1 MHKNLHVASSWGS
14 WEKPETGH
22 QQRPEEAVGLLWPL
36 LAKLPLS
43 GQAPALFAMGN
54 WREQSKRREDWL
66 PGNPHSGDWPAPRPG
81 VGWEPHDTHFSV
93 MSHVAIS
100 WFLKYRGL
108 AQANISL
115 SSARLAGDTCW
126 GLSNACS
133 PLSPVWSSPP
143 AHAFD
148 PLRMPPFQ
156 GALGVPPSHTPE
168 EGYLALPHHGGF
180 LSHSQLTPYA
190 GDLRVF
196 PEKSLFHPTSSPS
209 CRATCSISWA
219 PGTWLLLSLCSHHLA

>member
-133 PLSPVWSSPP
+133 PLSPVWVLSASPCLRSPADASIPRGFRRSTFTHPRGRLPCSSAPWGVPLPFP
-143 AHAFD
+143 AH
-148 PLRMPPFQ
+148 
-156 GALGVPPSHTPE
+156 
-168 EGYLALPHHGGF
+168 
-180 LSHSQLTPYA
+180 
-190 GDLRVF
+190 
-196 PEKSLFHPTSSPS
+196 
-209 CRATCSISWA
+209 
-219 PGTWLLLSLCSHHLA
+219 SLCRRPQSLP